1 MSAATRPRLPHL
13 MSAAEFLDWST
24 PDGSDRWELIDGI
37 PRAMAPPSDR
47 HALIHS
53 EVHRLIGNHLAE
65 RRPDCRI
72 GIGSGLRPNDYN
84 VRIPDLAVA
93 CGSGPPEGGL
103 LQAPVL
109 VIEILSPSNEDD
121 TWANVALYMTTPSV
135 QEILV
140 LGSETTE
147 AHVLRRPAAGSWP
160 QVTLAAGDTVIL
172 VSIGFAAPL
181 AAFYRTV

>member
-1 MSAATRPRLPHL
+1 MSAATQLPRL
-13 MSAAEFLDWST
+13 MTAAAFLDWPT
-24 PDGSDRWELIDGI
+24 PDGTDRWELIDGI

-53 EVHRLIGNHLAE
+53 ETHGLIRNHLAE

-93 CGSGPPEGGL
+93 CGPTATDGGS
-103 LQAPVL
+103 LQAPLL
-109 VIEILSPSNEDD
+109 VIESLSPSNEDD
-121 TWANVALYMTTPSV
+121 TWANVALYMTMPSV

-140 LGSETTE
+140 LNSVEIE
-147 AHVLRRPAAGSWP
+147 AHVLRRAADAPWP
-160 QVTLAAGDTVIL
+160 RLMLASSDAVML
-172 VSIGFAAPL
+172 ESIDFSAPL
-181 AAFYRTV
+181 AAFYRTA